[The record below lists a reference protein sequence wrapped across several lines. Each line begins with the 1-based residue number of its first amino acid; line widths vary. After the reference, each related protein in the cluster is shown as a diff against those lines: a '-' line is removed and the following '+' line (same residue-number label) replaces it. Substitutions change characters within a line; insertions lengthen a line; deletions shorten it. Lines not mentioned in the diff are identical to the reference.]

1 MQGDMEKKI
10 LDLELRFWKTMK
22 DKDIDAALQ
31 LTDDPCIVTG
41 AQGVARIDKQTFAK
55 LMTTSN
61 WKLHNFDINEVQV
74 QPLSDDVVVIGYK
87 VHEELTVD
95 GQPLTLD
102 AADASTWVRKNGRWL
117 CALHTESLVGD
128 PFGRDRQHQ
137 ISADDTTKG

>member
-1 MQGDMEKKI
+1 MQRAIEKEI
-10 LDLELRFWKTMK
+10 LDLEKRFWKTMQ

-55 LMTTSN
+55 LMTNST
-61 WKLHNFDINEVQV
+61 WKLHDFDIKEVQV
-74 QPLSDDVVVIGYK
+74 QPLSNDVVVIGYK

-95 GQPLTLD
+95 GQPLTFD

-128 PFGRDRQHQ
+128 PFGRDRRH
-137 ISADDTTKG
+137 

>member
-1 MQGDMEKKI
+1 MQRTVEKEI
-10 LDLELRFWKTMK
+10 LDLEKRFWKSMK

-41 AQGVARIDKQTFAK
+41 AQGVARVDKQTFAK
-55 LMTTSN
+55 LMTTST
-61 WKLHNFDINEVQV
+61 WILHDFDINEVQV

-102 AADASTWVRKNGRWL
+102 AADASTWERKNGRWV
-117 CALHTESLVGD
+117 CALHTESVTGD
-128 PFGRDRQHQ
+128 PFGRDRQHLM
-137 ISADDTTKG
+137 

>member
-1 MQGDMEKKI
+1 MQRAIEKEI
-10 LDLELRFWKTMK
+10 LDLEKRFWKTMQ

-55 LMTTSN
+55 LMTNST
-61 WKLHNFDINEVQV
+61 WKLHDFDIKEVQV
-74 QPLSDDVVVIGYK
+74 QPLSNDVVVIGYK

-95 GQPLTLD
+95 GQPLTFD
-102 AADASTWVRKNGRWL
+102 AADASTWMRKNGRWL

-128 PFGRDRQHQ
+128 PFGRDRRH
-137 ISADDTTKG
+137 

>member
-1 MQGDMEKKI
+1 MQRVIEKEI
-10 LDLELRFWKTMK
+10 LDLEKRFWKTMQ

-55 LMTTSN
+55 LMTNST
-61 WKLHNFDINEVQV
+61 WKLHDFDIKEVQV
-74 QPLSDDVVVIGYK
+74 QPLSNDVVVIGYK

-95 GQPLTLD
+95 GQPLTFD

-128 PFGRDRQHQ
+128 PFGRDRRH
-137 ISADDTTKG
+137 

>member
-1 MQGDMEKKI
+1 MQRAIEKEI
-10 LDLELRFWKTMK
+10 LDLEKRFWKTMQ
-22 DKDIDAALQ
+22 DKDIDAVLQ

-55 LMTTSN
+55 LMTNST
-61 WKLHNFDINEVQV
+61 WKLHDFDIKEVQV
-74 QPLSDDVVVIGYK
+74 QPLSNDVVVIGYK

-95 GQPLTLD
+95 GQPLTFD

-128 PFGRDRQHQ
+128 PFGRDRRH
-137 ISADDTTKG
+137 